1 MFSRKVLC
9 KQLMRVFQI
18 RFTTHAHRQTSVLFK
33 RPLAARDRRQP
44 NRTEPI
50 EKIHQHLLVIP
61 TQADDSLRLLA
72 NHLDDVVHAARRISA
87 ASDQVAEKHQR
98 ICLRISRQHIEQV
111 EELRATTMYV
121 ANDKSFHAVWSRA
134 AGKLLSLATYMVRS
148 EEHTSEL

>member
-1 MFSRKVLC
+1 MFSRKFLRKHLAHVL
-9 KQLMRVFQI
+9 QI
-18 RFTTHAHRQTSVLFK
+18 RFTTHAHRQTSVLLK
-33 RPLAARDRRQP
+33 RALAARDRRQP

-61 TQADDSLRLLA
+61 TQTDDSLRILA

-87 ASDQVAEKHQR
+87 AIDQVAEKHQR

-134 AGKLLSLATYMVRS
+134 AGVLVLMRS
-148 EEHTSEL
+148 EEHTSELQSR